1 MSIPKSSVQSFGP
14 TNITRRVGEDDVVIM
29 CPTID
34 NSVPIWSINEII
46 YTSATLPSGFKAALD
61 NLLIPFIT
69 ENMDEFTFQCFIP
82 IGTGLNVVSSSI
94 GILSVMIDSSV
105 AVRQLPFGYN
115 MAQVSIPKYFDT
127 IPPPVTT
134 IVRYNLTINHHN
146 LKFDKNIIKL
156 AWLYSEV
163 NAETCSFNS
172 VSFRIRG
179 WQCQNSLTYDS
190 GWERTTNN
198 LEINIEKRELHQP
211 LFFTIEA
218 ISRAK
223 DVDDNTV
230 CTFMDYCFQVD
241 NSGNKSTNH
250 N

>member
-46 YTSATLPSGFKAALD
+46 YTSATLPRGFKAALD

-69 ENMDEFTFQCFIP
+69 ESMDEFTFQCFIP

-115 MAQVSIPKYFDT
+115 MAQISIPKYFDT

-134 IVRYNLTINHHN
+134 MVQYNLTINHRD
-146 LKFDKNIIKL
+146 LKFDKNKIKL

-163 NAETCSFNS
+163 NAETCSRNS
-172 VSFRIRG
+172 VRFKIKG
-179 WQCQNSLTYDS
+179 WQCPNSQVEEPE
-190 GWERTTNN
+190 WEKITNN
-198 LEINIEKRELHQP
+198 LEYDIEKKNEP
-211 LFFTIEA
+211 WYYTIEA
-218 ISRAK
+218 ISTAK
-223 DVDDNTV
+223 DIDDNTM
-230 CTFMDYCFQVD
+230 CTVMEYSVQVHS
-241 NSGNKSTNH
+241 SGNLIHNH
-250 N
+250 NN